1 MHLLGEVEVV
11 FGFWAFVLLAFI
23 FFNSGP
29 GSATHYLEGLN
40 FTEPAFVFVIM
51 VVAASRPILELLQD
65 RRARRCTLHAG
76 EGRNCVLFRLSFD
89 HSAPGF
95 FHHRACGHDA
105 GCNHVARQFLY
116 AGDLRRLKY
125 ATLGVL
131 FVNVSIGGTLTPFA
145 APPVLMVAGKWNWD
159 IWFMLA
165 NFGWKAAVAVT
176 VNAMIVTFMFKS
188 ELNGFEKLGG
198 AMSGPCPTR

>member
-1 MHLLGEVEVV
+1 MPACGTCSAKWEVV

-51 VVAASRPILELLQD
+51 VVAASRPILELCKIG
-65 RRARRCTLHAG
+65 ARGVARFMPVKDAIAFFISS
-76 EGRNCVLFRLSFD
+76 VFD

-95 FHHRACGHDA
+95 FSSPSAARDA

-116 AGDLRRLKY
+116 ARGIPSPQKH
-125 ATLGVL
+125 ATLGSA
-131 FVNVSIGGTLTPFA
+131 F
-145 APPVLMVAGKWNWD
+145 
-159 IWFMLA
+159 
-165 NFGWKAAVAVT
+165 
-176 VNAMIVTFMFKS
+176 
-188 ELNGFEKLGG
+188 
-198 AMSGPCPTR
+198 R